1 MRRMDMRR
9 TIIAAAAGLFI
20 GAVVML
26 ALPGTPEERLR
37 ATPEPPRLDP
47 VSARTLLAWTPGEL
61 PTRFAAAARTLPGV
75 ASVVEVRSG
84 TAWLQSSTAKD
95 GASVPAPEGF
105 RIPVEVAAVD
115 PHVYIDFV
123 PPDRR
128 ASVGRLADGGV
139 ILGTSS
145 AAVRRLVP
153 GGRLRFDS
161 VGKDLVVVDVLPDEL
176 IGAHEALVSTQT
188 GTDLRITRARYTL
201 VALADDGSLR
211 AVERELHR
219 IAPRDVPLRLRAPG
233 ETPAFRH
240 GDAVLPPVRL
250 KELFGEFAAE
260 PAGGNLRV
268 DPRWTK
274 ANIVTE
280 RIPVLGSVECHV
292 RILPQL
298 RAAFEEVARRG
309 LDDLVDA
316 SDFGGCFFPR
326 FLNQDPGA
334 GLSHH
339 SLGVAFDINVSAN
352 PFGAEP
358 RMDRRLVEIL
368 ERWGFTWGGR
378 WLVPDSMHFEFLRF
392 PLSPKG

>member
-1 MRRMDMRR
+1 MRR
-9 TIIAAAAGLFI
+9 TIIAATAGLFV
-20 GAVVML
+20 GALVML
-26 ALPGTPEERLR
+26 ALPGTPGERPR

-47 VSARTLLAWTPGEL
+47 VAARTLLAWTPGEL
-61 PTRFAAAARTLPGV
+61 PSRFAASARTLPGV

-84 TAWLQSSTAKD
+84 TGWLKNSTTKD

-105 RIPVEVAAVD
+105 RVPIEVAAVD
-115 PHVYIDFV
+115 PDDYVDFV
-123 PPDRR
+123 PPGRR
-128 ASVGRLADGGV
+128 AFFVGRLADGGV
-139 ILGTSS
+139 ILGASS
-145 AAVRRLVP
+145 AALRRVAP
-153 GGRLRFDS
+153 GGRLHFGD
-161 VGKDLVVVDVLPDEL
+161 VVLDVIDVFPDEL
-176 IGAHEALVSTQT
+176 IGAHEALVSNET
-188 GTDLRITRARYTL
+188 GAELGITRPRYAL
-201 VALADDGSLR
+201 VALATDGSLR
-211 AVERELHR
+211 TVETALHR
-219 IAPRDVPLRLRAPG
+219 VAVGGAPLRVRAPG

-260 PAGGNLRV
+260 PSGGNLRV
-268 DPRWTK
+268 DPLWTK
-274 ANIVTE
+274 ANIARE
-280 RIPVLGSVECHV
+280 RIPVLGNVECHV
-292 RILPQL
+292 KILAQL

-316 SDFGGCFFPR
+316 SDFGGCSSPR

-334 GLSHH
+334 GISHH
-339 SLGVAFDINVSAN
+339 SWGVAFDLNVSAN